1 MFRSG
6 FVSIIGRPNVGK
18 STLMNRF
25 VGEKISI
32 VTPKAQTTR
41 HRIAGILSSEN
52 YQIVFIDT
60 PGILDPAYKL
70 QEKMMEAMHKAVQ
83 DADVVL
89 YLTDITESP
98 DEVKSRISS
107 LQLQVPCM
115 LAINKIDLL
124 KSAAGEDKEQTVES
138 FLQAY
143 QAFPA
148 VVKILPISAQEG
160 WGLDQLLAAL
170 IEYLPEGQ
178 PYYPTDEL
186 TDKPM
191 RFIVAEIIREKIFL
205 LTREEIPYHTA
216 VVIQSYEDKE
226 TLTRIR
232 AEIIVS
238 RESQK
243 GIILGEK
250 GRMIREIGRLAREEI
265 EQMIGRKVFLEL
277 FVKVRPGWREND
289 RFLSS
294 FGYTP

>member
-1 MFRSG
+1 
-6 FVSIIGRPNVGK
+6 
-18 STLMNRF
+18 MNRF